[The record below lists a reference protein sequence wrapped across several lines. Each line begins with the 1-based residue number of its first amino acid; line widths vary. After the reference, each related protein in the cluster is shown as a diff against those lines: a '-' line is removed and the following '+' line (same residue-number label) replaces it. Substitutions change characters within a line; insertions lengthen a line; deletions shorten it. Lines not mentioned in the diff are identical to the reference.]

1 MVQAA
6 APLERGLGVIERPQ
20 ISRWGGVLST
30 MDVAPVTRTTV
41 SLPGLRPS
49 IAAKVGGAR
58 VSGRG
63 GSEERASPAVE
74 GSVGTASVLGSCTC
88 GRGGRVGGSPESW
101 APSMPWKESV
111 FGSFFVLDSVTSRIG
126 TDFIVDEP
134 HTPISAPR
142 PVDHEAP
149 T

>member
-49 IAAKVGGAR
+49 IAAKGWVHESAGVAGERR
-58 VSGRG
+58 V
-63 GSEERASPAVE
+63 PA
-74 GSVGTASVLGSCTC
+74 L
-88 GRGGRVGGSPESW
+88 P
-101 APSMPWKESV
+101 
-111 FGSFFVLDSVTSRIG
+111 
-126 TDFIVDEP
+126 
-134 HTPISAPR
+134 
-142 PVDHEAP
+142 
-149 T
+149 